1 MPVQET
7 EKKSAEILP
16 AEDIQKSQKLL
27 PFLNAKAEFHQNR
40 IDTIDEKIAVKQD
53 KIARNEAKIEKLTAK
68 ADRLEDTCR
77 MLKSTLG
84 NFPFVQKLIVANE
97 EKIKNIRENKIPQRQ
112 EKIKSHKEKIK
123 SLTSKRD
130 GISHKLNRVVAL
142 NDTIKSFSIGLNKER
157 REVFANAMDRLNQAT
172 VDCLS
177 DKKTALVMQKNELAK
192 TYSLPDTSTIDK
204 LNLQGKIKAVNE
216 KISGLDDKMMKL
228 AVPENHFAQKNE
240 NQLDS
245 AIKSTAEKISDMAE
259 NATFGMSE
267 LAENAVIAA
276 QSAKESPI
284 KNVEMQV
291 EDDFNM
297 IDGIINNGSKEDLQK
312 ARTDLVSSIET
323 AQQLAEN
330 PFIRQEIRDLAV
342 QDIENLQKSLDKI
355 ENAMQLS
362 ETAETEYSD
371 DWLNK
376 MVLDGKAE
384 IDDKG
389 GFRINTDFY
398 QKLDY
403 ADRHIEPMTENQAM
417 TVMQALTLAGVEFSA
432 VSRGDDKVALT
443 VSEKDVSKLSDIMKT
458 SVGKTVHRTAAR
470 SEPPEKYQTIN
481 PDYYAAL
488 AKNQRSTQIES
499 HDVANAVMDSLTKA
513 DVLYSAVVRKNG
525 TTAIT
530 VAKENAD
537 SYKKIADTVKSERAV
552 QTVKKT
558 ERPPQKRQQTA
569 GKTAYFSRKQ
579 LKNEV
584 QRINGQG
591 KKNQKSKDN
600 HLDK

>member
-1 MPVQET
+1 
-7 EKKSAEILP
+7 
-16 AEDIQKSQKLL
+16 
-27 PFLNAKAEFHQNR
+27 
-40 IDTIDEKIAVKQD
+40 
-53 KIARNEAKIEKLTAK
+53 
-68 ADRLEDTCR
+68 LE
-77 MLKSTLG
+77 
-84 NFPFVQKLIVANE
+84 
-97 EKIKNIRENKIPQRQ
+97 
-112 EKIKSHKEKIK
+112 
-123 SLTSKRD
+123 
-130 GISHKLNRVVAL
+130 
-142 NDTIKSFSIGLNKER
+142 
-157 REVFANAMDRLNQAT
+157 
-172 VDCLS
+172 
-177 DKKTALVMQKNELAK
+177 
-192 TYSLPDTSTIDK
+192 
-204 LNLQGKIKAVNE
+204 
-216 KISGLDDKMMKL
+216 
-228 AVPENHFAQKNE
+228 
-240 NQLDS
+240 
-245 AIKSTAEKISDMAE
+245 
-259 NATFGMSE
+259 
-267 LAENAVIAA
+267 
-276 QSAKESPI
+276 
-284 KNVEMQV
+284 
-291 EDDFNM
+291 
-297 IDGIINNGSKEDLQK
+297 K

-330 PFIRQEIRDLAV
+330 PFIRQKIRDLAV

-362 ETAETEYSD
+362 ETAEAEYSD

-398 QKLDY
+398 KKLDY

-443 VSEKDVSKLSDIMKT
+443 VAEKDVSKLSDIMKT
-458 SVGKTVHRTAAR
+458 SVGKTVHRTTTR
-470 SEPPEKYQTIN
+470 NEPPEKYQTIN

-499 HDVANAVMDSLTKA
+499 HDVANAVMDSLAKA

-537 SYKKIADTVKSERAV
+537 TYKQIAETVKSERAV

-558 ERPPQKRQQTA
+558 ERPQQKRQQMA

-584 QRINGQG
+584 QRISGQG

>member
-16 AEDIQKSQKLL
+16 AKDIQKSQKLL

-40 IDTIDEKIAVKQD
+40 IDTIDEKISVKQD

-84 NFPFVQKLIVANE
+84 NFPFVQKLIAANE
-97 EKIKNIRENKIPQRQ
+97 EKIKNIKENKIPQRQ
-112 EKIKSHKEKIK
+112 EKIKSHKEKIEK
-123 SLTSKRD
+123 LTNKRD
-130 GISHKLNRVVAL
+130 NVSHKLNRVVAL

-172 VDCLS
+172 VDCLNN
-177 DKKTALVMQKNELAK
+177 KKTALVMQKNELAK
-192 TYSLPDTSTIDK
+192 TYSLPDTSTVDK

-259 NATFGMSE
+259 NATWGMSE
-267 LAENAVIAA
+267 LAESAVIAA

-291 EDDFNM
+291 EDYFNM
-297 IDGIINNGSKEDLQK
+297 IDGIINNGSKSELEK
-312 ARTDLVSSIET
+312 TRADLVSSIET

-362 ETAETEYSD
+362 ETEYSD

-398 QKLDY
+398 KKLDY

-417 TVMQALTLAGVEFSA
+417 TVMQALTLAGIEFSA

-443 VSEKDVSKLSDIMKT
+443 VAEKDVSKLSDIMKS
-458 SVGKTVHRTAAR
+458 SVGKTVHRTATR
-470 SEPPEKYQTIN
+470 NEPPEKYQTIN

-488 AKNQRSTQIES
+488 AK
-499 HDVANAVMDSLTKA
+499 K
-513 DVLYSAVVRKNG
+513 SAF
-525 TTAIT
+525 
-530 VAKENAD
+530 NAD
-537 SYKKIADTVKSERAV
+537 
-552 QTVKKT
+552 
-558 ERPPQKRQQTA
+558 
-569 GKTAYFSRKQ
+569 
-579 LKNEV
+579 
-584 QRINGQG
+584 
-591 KKNQKSKDN
+591 
-600 HLDK
+600 

>member
-40 IDTIDEKIAVKQD
+40 INTIDEKIALKHD

-84 NFPFVQKLIVANE
+84 NFPFVQKMIAANE
-97 EKIKNIRENKIPQRQ
+97 EKIRNIRENKIPQRQ
-112 EKIKSHKEKIK
+112 EKIKSHKEKIET
-123 SLTSKRD
+123 LTNKRD

-172 VDCLS
+172 IDCLS

-192 TYSLPDTSTIDK
+192 TYSLPDTSTVDK

-216 KISGLDDKMMKL
+216 KISGLDDKMMKF

-259 NATFGMSE
+259 NATLGMSE

-284 KNVEMQV
+284 KNVEMQA

-297 IDGIINNGSKEDLQK
+297 IDGIINNGSKSELEK

-362 ETAETEYSD
+362 ETAEAEYSD

-398 QKLDY
+398 KQLDY

-443 VSEKDVSKLSDIMKT
+443 VAEKDVSKLSDIMKS
-458 SVGKTVHRTAAR
+458 SVGKTVHRTTTR

-499 HDVANAVMDSLTKA
+499 HDVANAVMDSLTKS

-537 SYKKIADTVKSERAV
+537 TYKQIAETVKSERAV
-552 QTVKKT
+552 QTVKKS
-558 ERPPQKRQQTA
+558 ERLPQKRQQTA

-584 QRINGQG
+584 QRISGQG

>member
-77 MLKSTLG
+77 MLKSTLE
-84 NFPFVQKLIVANE
+84 NFPFVQKLIAANE

-112 EKIKSHKEKIK
+112 EKIKSHKEKIET
-123 SLTSKRD
+123 LTNKRD
-130 GISHKLNRVVAL
+130 NVSHKLNRVVAF

-192 TYSLPDTSTIDK
+192 TYSLPDTSTVDK

-228 AVPENHFAQKNE
+228 AVPENHFAQQNE

-276 QSAKESPI
+276 QSAKEIPI

-297 IDGIINNGSKEDLQK
+297 IDGIINNGSKEDLEK

-362 ETAETEYSD
+362 ETEYSD

-389 GFRINTDFY
+389 GFRINSDFY
-398 QKLDY
+398 KKLDY

-443 VSEKDVSKLSDIMKT
+443 VAENDVSKLNDIMKT
-458 SVGKTVHRTAAR
+458 SVGKTVHRTATR

-537 SYKKIADTVKSERAV
+537 TYKQIAETVKSERAV
-552 QTVKKT
+552 QTVKKS
-558 ERPPQKRQQTA
+558 ERPQQKRQQMA

-584 QRINGQG
+584 QRISGQG

>member
-1 MPVQET
+1 
-7 EKKSAEILP
+7 
-16 AEDIQKSQKLL
+16 
-27 PFLNAKAEFHQNR
+27 
-40 IDTIDEKIAVKQD
+40 
-53 KIARNEAKIEKLTAK
+53 
-68 ADRLEDTCR
+68 
-77 MLKSTLG
+77 
-84 NFPFVQKLIVANE
+84 
-97 EKIKNIRENKIPQRQ
+97 
-112 EKIKSHKEKIK
+112 
-123 SLTSKRD
+123 
-130 GISHKLNRVVAL
+130 
-142 NDTIKSFSIGLNKER
+142 
-157 REVFANAMDRLNQAT
+157 
-172 VDCLS
+172 
-177 DKKTALVMQKNELAK
+177 
-192 TYSLPDTSTIDK
+192 
-204 LNLQGKIKAVNE
+204 
-216 KISGLDDKMMKL
+216 
-228 AVPENHFAQKNE
+228 
-240 NQLDS
+240 
-245 AIKSTAEKISDMAE
+245 
-259 NATFGMSE
+259 
-267 LAENAVIAA
+267 
-276 QSAKESPI
+276 
-284 KNVEMQV
+284 
-291 EDDFNM
+291 
-297 IDGIINNGSKEDLQK
+297 
-312 ARTDLVSSIET
+312 
-323 AQQLAEN
+323 
-330 PFIRQEIRDLAV
+330 
-342 QDIENLQKSLDKI
+342 
-355 ENAMQLS
+355 
-362 ETAETEYSD
+362 
-371 DWLNK
+371 

-443 VSEKDVSKLSDIMKT
+443 VAEKDVSKLSDIMKS

-591 KKNQKSKDN
+591 KKNQKSKEN

>member
-1 MPVQET
+1 
-7 EKKSAEILP
+7 
-16 AEDIQKSQKLL
+16 
-27 PFLNAKAEFHQNR
+27 
-40 IDTIDEKIAVKQD
+40 
-53 KIARNEAKIEKLTAK
+53 
-68 ADRLEDTCR
+68 
-77 MLKSTLG
+77 
-84 NFPFVQKLIVANE
+84 
-97 EKIKNIRENKIPQRQ
+97 
-112 EKIKSHKEKIK
+112 
-123 SLTSKRD
+123 
-130 GISHKLNRVVAL
+130 
-142 NDTIKSFSIGLNKER
+142 
-157 REVFANAMDRLNQAT
+157 
-172 VDCLS
+172 
-177 DKKTALVMQKNELAK
+177 
-192 TYSLPDTSTIDK
+192 
-204 LNLQGKIKAVNE
+204 
-216 KISGLDDKMMKL
+216 MMKL

-284 KNVEMQV
+284 KYVEMQV

-297 IDGIINNGSKEDLQK
+297 IDGIINNGSKEDLEK

-323 AQQLAEN
+323 AQQLAKN

-362 ETAETEYSD
+362 ETAEAEYSD

-398 QKLDY
+398 KKLDY

-443 VSEKDVSKLSDIMKT
+443 VAEKDVSKLSDIMKT

-499 HDVANAVMDSLTKA
+499 HDVANAVMDSLTKS

-537 SYKKIADTVKSERAV
+537 TYKQIAETVKSERAV
-552 QTVKKT
+552 QTVKKS

-584 QRINGQG
+584 QRISGQG

>member
-77 MLKSTLG
+77 MLESTLG
-84 NFPFVQKLIVANE
+84 NFPFVQKLIAANE

-157 REVFANAMDRLNQAT
+157 RKVFANAMDRLNQAT

-177 DKKTALVMQKNELAK
+177 DKKNALVMQKNELAK
-192 TYSLPDTSTIDK
+192 TYSLPDTSTVDK
-204 LNLQGKIKAVNE
+204 LNLQEKIKAVNE
-216 KISGLDDKMMKL
+216 KISGLDDKMMRL
-228 AVPENHFAQKNE
+228 AVPENHFAQQNE

-259 NATFGMSE
+259 NATLGISE
-267 LAENAVIAA
+267 LTESTVIAA
-276 QSAKESPI
+276 QSSKESPI

-297 IDGIINNGSKEDLQK
+297 IDGIINNGSKEDLEK
-312 ARTDLVSSIET
+312 AKSEISEGIS
-323 AQQLAEN
+323 AAKGIAKN

-389 GFRINTDFY
+389 GFR
-398 QKLDY
+398 
-403 ADRHIEPMTENQAM
+403 
-417 TVMQALTLAGVEFSA
+417 FS
-432 VSRGDDKVALT
+432 
-443 VSEKDVSKLSDIMKT
+443 
-458 SVGKTVHRTAAR
+458 
-470 SEPPEKYQTIN
+470 
-481 PDYYAAL
+481 
-488 AKNQRSTQIES
+488 
-499 HDVANAVMDSLTKA
+499 
-513 DVLYSAVVRKNG
+513 
-525 TTAIT
+525 
-530 VAKENAD
+530 
-537 SYKKIADTVKSERAV
+537 
-552 QTVKKT
+552 
-558 ERPPQKRQQTA
+558 
-569 GKTAYFSRKQ
+569 
-579 LKNEV
+579 
-584 QRINGQG
+584 
-591 KKNQKSKDN
+591 
-600 HLDK
+600 

>member
-591 KKNQKSKDN
+591 KKNQKSKEN